1 MKRCWVHI
9 GMHKTGTSS
18 VQRSL
23 SKIKKP
29 TGWKYLTV
37 GGSRNMGAALYAM
50 FATEPHR
57 YHWFLKRGDTIEQ
70 VALEGARLRL
80 ELAKAIRACN
90 KEHII
95 ISGESLS
102 LIDNEG
108 IVRLKEFLAPLFDE
122 IRVIGYVRA
131 PIGFKISF
139 FQQRVKHSDCPFDFS
154 DFTLSYRRRF
164 KKFDL
169 AFGRENVSLRH
180 FEPATFKN
188 QCVVTDFC
196 EQIGIRLPDNFVVD
210 RMNASLTRE
219 ACGILYV
226 YRRFSSGYGVG
237 KDVIKENNQ
246 IIAPLIRMRGTK
258 FKVSKSLVM
267 LNPLETKDL
276 RWMEKRLGVNLRER
290 IVEDGTEVKS
300 EDDLLRVEQ
309 AACEEFAACFMDI
322 HEISIPREKIPA
334 GSPVDPHHVVEF
346 VDYCRSLCR
355 VQNLQKE
362 AAKVRS
368 RSWGVQVI
376 RKCRKLLK
384 KVAKLGRNSQ

>member
-9 GMHKTGTSS
+9 GMHKTGSSS

-23 SKIKKP
+23 SKVKNP

-57 YHWFLKRGDTIEQ
+57 YHWFLKRGDTAEH
-70 VALEGARLRL
+70 VTGEGARLRVK
-80 ELAKAIRACN
+80 LAEAIRACSEEN
-90 KEHII
+90 II

-102 LIDNEG
+102 LIDNDG
-108 IVRLKEFLAPLFDE
+108 IRRLKDFLAPLFDE

-154 DFTLSYRRRF
+154 DFYLTYRRRF

-169 AFGRENVSLRH
+169 AFGRENVILRK
-180 FEPATFKN
+180 FEPAAFTN
-188 QCVVTDFC
+188 QCVVADFC
-196 EQIGIRLPDNFVVD
+196 EQTGVRLPDNSVVE
-210 RMNASLTRE
+210 RLNESLTRE

-237 KDVIKENNQ
+237 RDVIKENNQ
-246 IIAPLIRMRGTK
+246 IIAPLIRMRGTR
-258 FKVSKSLVM
+258 FKVSKAMMGLS
-267 LNPLETKDL
+267 PQEKKDL
-276 RWMEKRLGVNLRER
+276 RWMERRLGTNLRDTT
-290 IVEDGTEVKS
+290 IDDGTEVRT

-309 AACEEFAACFMDI
+309 ATCEEFAATFMAF
-322 HEISIPREKIPA
+322 HEVEIPREKIPA

-355 VQNLQKE
+355 DLNQQN
-362 AAKVRS
+362 ATAKKKGRS
-368 RSWGVQVI
+368 RRFWVF
-376 RKCRKLLK
+376 RKCWKFLK
-384 KVAKLGRNSQ
+384 KAAAGDRSS